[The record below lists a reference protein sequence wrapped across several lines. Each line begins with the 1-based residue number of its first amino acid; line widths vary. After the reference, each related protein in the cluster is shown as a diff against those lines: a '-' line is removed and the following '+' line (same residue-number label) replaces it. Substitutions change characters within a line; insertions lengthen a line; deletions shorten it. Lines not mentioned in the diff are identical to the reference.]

1 LQLIAI
7 YACLFFKACNP
18 YSYGENQAAN
28 LKKNPKNKK
37 KPTELPFRLKRA
49 EGNKTALFL
58 KFQLVLTGEYS
69 PVQLW
74 VCCLTMSVK

>member
-1 LQLIAI
+1 MPVCFLKLVIPTAMEKTKQ
-7 YACLFFKACNP
+7 P
-18 YSYGENQAAN
+18 TW
-28 LKKNPKNKK
+28 KKNPKNKK